1 MIASVKVG
9 APGRTRASGAITTG
23 GLAGVADGLYNVRVS
38 KKPSPPPAVAAPL
51 SAGFRRFLYFTSAMT
66 GAITLIVEILG
77 AKMLAPYFGTS
88 HFVWTAQIG
97 VTLISLA
104 VGYWFGGWLV
114 DRDQRPGQLYACL
127 VGAAVYLGLVVLLCE
142 PVAFACLKAG
152 KLAFGSVLASAF
164 LFLVPL
170 TLLAAT
176 GPFVIRL
183 LTPSVNQVGGQV
195 GRLYAV
201 STVGSVAGTV
211 LIGYALLPF
220 FPNSVTML
228 GTAGVLIGL
237 AAAYWIGWGQGR
249 GAVAP
254 LLAALAVTGL
264 VGGTGVAR
272 DLNWRHPGM
281 ELLYRAN
288 SDFGLLQVV
297 RNKRDGHLYYLNDY
311 LTQNTYDPVAKQ
323 SVSLFT
329 YMLHGL
335 AVAYTERLDRVLCIG
350 LGVGIAPMQ
359 LARGGAQVDA
369 VEINPAVV
377 PLAQAHFDLEPDKL
391 NLHIGDGRAFLR
403 QTDQRYDAVVLDAFL
418 GDSSPSHLMTREA
431 FQAIQDVLQPEGV
444 LVINSFGDLERGKD
458 FFAASLHKT
467 LAAVFASVKIHAT
480 GNGNVFF
487 VASARPELSF
497 RRSPVLAGAHPL
509 VRYSVERAYDTT
521 VQTSIESGV
530 VLTDDFN
537 PVEFHDAANREDMR
551 RRLALGMK
559 PH

>member
-1 MIASVKVG
+1 MLQVIE
-9 APGRTRASGAITTG
+9 PFGRKANPPSS
-23 GLAGVADGLYNVRVS
+23 GLAGMATGPYNVRVS
-38 KKPSPPPAVAAPL
+38 KKPSPPPAAATP
-51 SAGFRRFLYFTSAMT
+51 SPGFRRFLYFTSAMT
-66 GAITLIVEILG
+66 GAIILIVEILG

-142 PVAFACLKAG
+142 PVSFACLKAG

-183 LTPSVNQVGGQV
+183 LTSSVNQVGGQV
-195 GRLYAV
+195 GRLYAI

-228 GTAGVLIGL
+228 ATAGVLLAL
-237 AAAYWIGWGQGR
+237 AATYWIRWGRAGDMALIVF
-249 GAVAP
+249 G
-254 LLAALAVTGL
+254 AALLLPLGGAGVT
-264 VGGTGVAR
+264 R

-297 RNKRDGHLYYLNDY
+297 RNKQDGHLYYLNDY

-335 AVAYTERLDRVLCIG
+335 AVTYTERLDRVLCIG

-403 QTDQRYDAVVLDAFL
+403 QTTGERYDAVVLDAFL
-418 GDSSPSHLMTREA
+418 GDSSPSHLMTKEA
-431 FQAIQDVLQPEGV
+431 FEAVKGVLQPEGV
-444 LVINSFGDLERGKD
+444 LVINSFGDLDRGRD

-467 LAAVFASVKIHAT
+467 LQAVFASVKIHAT

-487 VASARPELSF
+487 VASARPDLSF
-497 RRSPVLAGAHPL
+497 RRAPVLSDLHPW
-509 VRYSVERAYDTT
+509 VRHSVERAYEST
-521 VQTSIESGV
+521 VQTSVESGV

-559 PH
+559 PR